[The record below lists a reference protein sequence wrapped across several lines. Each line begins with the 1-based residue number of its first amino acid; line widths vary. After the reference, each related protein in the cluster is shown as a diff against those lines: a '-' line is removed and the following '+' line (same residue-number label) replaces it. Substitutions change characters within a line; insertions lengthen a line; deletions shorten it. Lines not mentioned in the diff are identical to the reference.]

1 MKNIDKFRIGF
12 QTAQEKKG
20 YTFNKD
26 DSRVNNIIEGLI
38 KNMDRY
44 GYMSCPCRLASG
56 DREADEPITCP
67 CIYREDDVRD
77 YGTCYCSL
85 FVNSKKKEADLT
97 GVKVPD
103 KHVYKY

>member
-1 MKNIDKFRIGF
+1 MDSEKFRIGF
-12 QTAQEKKG
+12 KKAQEKKG
-20 YTFNKD
+20 YAFNKD
-26 DSRVNNIIEGLI
+26 KPRVTVILEGLI
-38 KNMDRY
+38 TNLERY

-56 DREADEPITCP
+56 DRETDKPIVCP

-85 FVNSKKKEADLT
+85 FVTVKNKDADLA

-103 KHVYKY
+103 KHVYK